1 MSFDGI
7 FTHLMVEELANQLQN
22 GRVHKIQQPYDHEI
36 VLIVRVQRQN
46 HKLLLSANSNYA
58 RIQLTNMRY
67 DNPTTPPNFVMML
80 RKYLEGAILQSIE
93 QVANDRIIHLTFSH
107 RDELGDLENIVLVVE
122 LMGRHSTILLLNQ
135 ETGKI
140 LDAVKHIGLSQNTY
154 RTLLPGATY
163 IAPPKQEVLN
173 PFTADDTQ
181 IFDRLSTLEEVTGKA
196 LQTQFQGLGRD
207 TADELAFRLN
217 EKPNEKIAVWSD
229 FFTALTQHTQPT
241 YTKTEKREFFT
252 PIVYHHLE
260 QQQIEHDTYPSLSQL
275 LDSFY
280 IEKAERD
287 RVKQQGNFLIKRV
300 ENEIKRNQTK
310 LKKREKTLAD
320 SKNAEEFRQK
330 GELLTTFMNQVPRG
344 KDQVEL
350 ANYYNENQPLKIS
363 LDPALSPSQN
373 AQKYFQ
379 RYQKLRNAVKVVG
392 QQIKDAKD
400 ELAYLES
407 VMAQIEL
414 ASPSDLKLIREELT
428 TQGYIKSPSKK
439 KKKQEKKSQPEH
451 FLASDGTPILVG
463 KNNLQNDRLTMKSA
477 KKTDHWLHAKDIP
490 GSHVIIRSAD
500 PAEETVIEAAKLA
513 AYFSKYRFSSS
524 VPVDMVQVKHIR
536 KPNGAKPGF
545 VIYENQNT
553 YFVTPSKA
561 DIDQLKKE

>member
-7 FTHLMVEELANQLQN
+7 FTHLMVKELTAQLQN

-36 VLIVRVQRQN
+36 VLIIRAQRQN

-196 LQTQFQGLGRD
+196 LQKQFQGLGRD

-217 EKPNEKIAVWSD
+217 EKPNEKIAVWSN
-229 FFTALTQHTQPT
+229 FFTELTQHMRPT
-241 YTKTEKREFFT
+241 YTKTEKKEFFT

-260 QQQIEHDTYPSLSQL
+260 KQQIEHDTYPSLSQL

-344 KDQVEL
+344 KNQVEL
-350 ANYYNENQPLKIS
+350 ANYYNENQPLTIS

-414 ASPSDLKLIREELT
+414 ASPTDLKLIREELT
-428 TQGYIKSPSKK
+428 TQGYIKPPSKK
-439 KKKQEKKSQPEH
+439 KKKQEKKSQPEQ
-451 FLASDGTPILVG
+451 FLASDGTQILVG

-477 KKTDHWLHAKDIP
+477 KKTDYWLHAKDIP
-490 GSHVIIRSAD
+490 GSHVIIRSAE
-500 PAEETVIEAAKLA
+500 PTEETIIEAAKLA

-545 VIYENQNT
+545 VIYENQST
-553 YFVTPSKA
+553 YFVTPSKEE
-561 DIDQLKKE
+561 IDQLKKE